1 MTTLL
6 DEKPG
11 NSLSVDLQDEQWRE
25 YLTDNNPMINNVE
38 GNLRQL
44 TESRTK
50 LFSSANKMHVDIV
63 DILGKATCS

>member
-1 MTTLL
+1 
-6 DEKPG
+6 
-11 NSLSVDLQDEQWRE
+11 LQDEQWRE

-44 TESRTK
+44 TESRLK
-50 LFSSANKMHVDIV
+50 LFSSADKMHVDIV